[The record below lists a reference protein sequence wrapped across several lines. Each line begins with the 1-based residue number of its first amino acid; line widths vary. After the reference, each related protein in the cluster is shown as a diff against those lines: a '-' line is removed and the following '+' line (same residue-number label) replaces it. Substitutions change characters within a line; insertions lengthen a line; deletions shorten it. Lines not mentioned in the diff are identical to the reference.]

1 MCASRISS
9 DEVVT
14 KIMTSIK
21 LIRWL
26 KAPLHLR
33 TFMVKYLL
41 SALLY
46 MSISVGS
53 EQMWKETWIY
63 NESYEAAGILSHQV
77 DETTFQTTL
86 LKSLVTLVLFTSIR
100 PTNFSNNHARFSITI
115 YRMRERYNDEKVVLL
130 VHCRG
135 SRQIPFY
142 CFSRCI

>member
-1 MCASRISS
+1 VKSFDTIYLYLERERDYLAFYLYICKCASRISS

-53 EQMWKETWIY
+53 EQMWKET
-63 NESYEAAGILSHQV
+63 
-77 DETTFQTTL
+77 
-86 LKSLVTLVLFTSIR
+86 
-100 PTNFSNNHARFSITI
+100 
-115 YRMRERYNDEKVVLL
+115 
-130 VHCRG
+130 
-135 SRQIPFY
+135 
-142 CFSRCI
+142 

>member
-100 PTNFSNNHARFSITI
+100 PNFSNNHARFSITI